1 MSEPKYRKLGWRG
14 RLSAD
19 DDRGYSPA
27 PAPAVPGGRDSREEV
42 DAVNLPP
49 AFSPAKPPVDDK
61 PEVPAGYE
69 VSAQPGA
76 GVGLRNVRGGFAPDV
91 AGAPGGVPGGGKG
104 ESTMPMGGKAWKG
117 PAVVR
122 EGFSPDVAGAPGS
135 VEQREVSRRNEATG
149 RPDDIKVAPTT
160 EPVVAA
166 KRGSDAPG
174 EFAQAII
181 DRVSQN
187 AQKLDGGQSAAPGQS
202 TDAPGQQPDDIGR
215 QAAERGKAEQE
226 RAKAEREK
234 AERERTAKER
244 EEVARAYDVPITSLQ
259 QLMDRIKLESDD
271 DRKKREKREKSRRI
285 ISAVSDGLSALG
297 NLYFTSQYAPDM
309 YDHEKESRLKSTNS
323 RIEKLREE
331 RDKERDRWLDYAMR
345 IGQWQTARD
354 RELRNFDDTKFKQR
368 ILANQE
374 ERAGKEYGWKERIY
388 GEKQKQEANRT
399 KKSEEDAKK
408 AKSDAE
414 TAGVRAKY
422 AEDNEKSKI
431 NKNNTAAGA
440 NRARANASNASADA
454 SRARAAKTRS
464 GGGGRGRGGG
474 KKSDLDIVETT
485 VTTSSKKNGVTT
497 RTTTKT
503 KSRTGQMKPGFAK
516 GLKFKK

>member
-1 MSEPKYRKLGWRG
+1 MSEPKDKRVLGWRG

-19 DDRGYSPA
+19 DDSGYDLA
-27 PAPAVPGGRDSREEV
+27 
-42 DAVNLPP
+42 
-49 AFSPAKPPVDDK
+49 PAKPAVSSAPAKPVDDKPVDDK

-104 ESTMPMGGKAWKG
+104 ESTMPMGGKAWNG

-122 EGFSPDVAGAPGS
+122 EGFSPDVAGAPGG
-135 VEQREVSRRNEATG
+135 VEQREVRRRNEATG

-187 AQKLDGGQSAAPGQS
+187 AQKLDGGQSAPGQS
-202 TDAPGQQPDDIGR
+202 SSTPGEQPDDVGK
-215 QAAERGKAEQE
+215 QAAERGRQEQQ
-226 RAKAEREK
+226 RAKEEREK
-234 AERERTAKER
+234 AEKEQAARER
-244 EEVARAYDVPITSLQ
+244 EEISKAYDVPITSLQ
-259 QLMDRIKLESDD
+259 QLMDLIKLESDD
-271 DRKKREKREKSRRI
+271 ERKKREKRERSRRI

-309 YDHEKESRLKSTNS
+309 YEHEKESRLRSTNG

-331 RDKERDRWLDYAMR
+331 REKDRDRWLDYAIR
-345 IGQWQTARD
+345 KGQWQTARD
-354 RELRNFDDTKFKQR
+354 RELRNFDDMKFKQR

-374 ERAGKEYGWKERIY
+374 ERAGKEYGWKEMIY

-408 AKSDAE
+408 AESDAK
-414 TAGVRAKY
+414 TAGVKAKY

-503 KSRTGQMKPGFAK
+503 KSRTAQMKPGFAK

>member
-27 PAPAVPGGRDSREEV
+27 PAKPAVSS
-42 DAVNLPP
+42 A
-49 AFSPAKPPVDDK
+49 PAKPVDDK

-91 AGAPGGVPGGGKG
+91 AGAPGGIPGGGKG

-122 EGFSPDVAGAPGS
+122 GGFAPDVAGAPGS
-135 VEQREVSRRNEATG
+135 VEQRDVRRRNEATG

-160 EPVVAA
+160 EPIVAA

-187 AQKLDGGQSAAPGQS
+187 AQKLDGGEAAAPGQS

-215 QAAERGKAEQE
+215 QAAERGKAEQQ
-226 RAKAEREK
+226 RAKEEREK
-234 AERERTAKER
+234 AEKEQAARER
-244 EEVARAYDVPITSLQ
+244 EEISKAYDVPITSLQ

-271 DRKKREKREKSRRI
+271 ERKKREKRERSRRI

-309 YDHEKESRLKSTNS
+309 YDHEKESRLRSTNG

-331 RDKERDRWLDYAMR
+331 REKDRDRWLDYAMR

-368 ILANQE
+368 ILENQE
-374 ERAGKEYGWKERIY
+374 ERAVKEHGWKEVIY

-414 TAGVRAKY
+414 TADVKAKY
-422 AEDNEKSKI
+422 AEDNEKSRI
-431 NKNNTAAGA
+431 YKNNTAAGA

-464 GGGGRGRGGG
+464 GGGRGRGGG

>member
-27 PAPAVPGGRDSREEV
+27 PAKPAVSSAPAP
-42 DAVNLPP
+42 AVSS
-49 AFSPAKPPVDDK
+49 APAKPVDDK

-69 VSAQPGA
+69 SA

-104 ESTMPMGGKAWKG
+104 ESTMPMGGRAWNG

-122 EGFSPDVAGAPGS
+122 EGFAPEVAGAPGG
-135 VEQREVSRRNEATG
+135 VEQREVRRRNEATG
-149 RPDDIKVAPTT
+149 IPDDIKLAPTT

-174 EFAQAII
+174 EFAQAVI

-187 AQKLDGGQSAAPGQS
+187 AQKLDGGQSAAPVQS
-202 TDAPGQQPDDIGR
+202 SSTPGE
-215 QAAERGKAEQE
+215 QAAERGRQEQQ
-226 RAKAEREK
+226 RAKEEREK
-234 AERERTAKER
+234 AEKEQAARER
-244 EEVARAYDVPITSLQ
+244 EEISKAYDVPITSLQ
-259 QLMDRIKLESDD
+259 QLMDRIELESDD
-271 DRKKREKREKSRRI
+271 EKKKREKRERSRRI

-309 YDHEKESRLKSTNS
+309 YDHEKESRLRSTNG

-331 RDKERDRWLDYAMR
+331 REKDRDRWLDYAMR
-345 IGQWQTARD
+345 KGQWQTARD
-354 RELRNFDDTKFKQR
+354 RELRNFDDMKFKQR

-374 ERAGKEYGWKERIY
+374 ERAGKEYGWRERIY

-408 AKSDAE
+408 AASDAE
-414 TAGVRAKY
+414 TAGVKAKY
-422 AEDNEKSKI
+422 AEDNEKSRI
-431 NKNNTAAGA
+431 YKNNTAAGA

-474 KKSDLDIVETT
+474 KKSDMDIVETT

>member
-1 MSEPKYRKLGWRG
+1 MSEPKYRELGWRG

-27 PAPAVPGGRDSREEV
+27 PSGQDGGGRDFREEV
-42 DAVNLPP
+42 EAMNLPP
-49 AFSPAKPPVDDK
+49 AFSPAKEDPAFSPAKED
-61 PEVPAGYE
+61 PAVPAGYE

-104 ESTMPMGGKAWKG
+104 ESTMPMGGKA
-117 PAVVR
+117 
-122 EGFSPDVAGAPGS
+122 
-135 VEQREVSRRNEATG
+135 
-149 RPDDIKVAPTT
+149 
-160 EPVVAA
+160 
-166 KRGSDAPG
+166 
-174 EFAQAII
+174 
-181 DRVSQN
+181 
-187 AQKLDGGQSAAPGQS
+187 
-202 TDAPGQQPDDIGR
+202 
-215 QAAERGKAEQE
+215 EQE

-259 QLMDRIKLESDD
+259 QLMDRIGLESDD
-271 DRKKREKREKSRRI
+271 ERKTREKREKSRRI

-309 YDHEKESRLKSTNS
+309 YEHEKESRLRSTNG

-331 RDKERDRWLDYAMR
+331 RDKDRDRWLDYAMR

-408 AKSDAE
+408 AESDAK
-414 TAGVRAKY
+414 TAAAKAKY

>member
-19 DDRGYSPA
+19 DDRGYDPA
-27 PAPAVPGGRDSREEV
+27 PSGQDGGGRDFREEV
-42 DAVNLPP
+42 EAMNLPP

-122 EGFSPDVAGAPGS
+122 EGFSPDVAGAPGG
-135 VEQREVSRRNEATG
+135 VQQREVSRRNEATG

-174 EFAQAII
+174 EFAQAVI

-187 AQKLDGGQSAAPGQS
+187 AQALNGE
-202 TDAPGQQPDDIGR
+202 QPDDVGK
-215 QAAERGKAEQE
+215 QAAERGRQEQQ
-226 RAKAEREK
+226 RANEEREK
-234 AERERTAKER
+234 AEKEQAARER
-244 EEVARAYDVPITSLQ
+244 EEISKAYDVPITSLQ
-259 QLMDRIKLESDD
+259 QLMDRIRLESDD
-271 DRKKREKREKSRRI
+271 ERKKREKREKSRRI

-309 YDHEKESRLKSTNS
+309 YDHEKESRLRSTNG

-331 RDKERDRWLDYAMR
+331 REKGRDRWLDYAIR
-345 IGQWQTARD
+345 KGQWQTARD
-354 RELRNFDDTKFKQR
+354 RELRNFDDMKFKQR
-368 ILANQE
+368 ILENQE
-374 ERAGKEYGWKERIY
+374 ERAVKEHGWKERIY

-408 AKSDAE
+408 AESDAK

-422 AEDNEKSKI
+422 AEDNEKSRI
-431 NKNNTAAGA
+431 YKNNTAAGA

-454 SRARAAKTRS
+454 SRARAVKTRS
-464 GGGGRGRGGG
+464 GGNGRGRGGG

>member
-19 DDRGYSPA
+19 DDRGYDPA
-27 PAPAVPGGRDSREEV
+27 PSGQDGGGRDFREEV
-42 DAVNLPP
+42 EAMNLPP
-49 AFSPAKPPVDDK
+49 AFSPAKPVDDK
-61 PEVPAGYE
+61 SRIPAGYE
-69 VSAQPGA
+69 VSARPGA

-91 AGAPGGVPGGGKG
+91 AGAPGGIPGGNDGKVKAP
-104 ESTMPMGGKAWKG
+104 TGGKAWNG

-122 EGFSPDVAGAPGS
+122 EGFAPEVAGAPGG
-135 VEQREVSRRNEATG
+135 VEQREVQRRNAATG
-149 RPDDIKVAPTT
+149 RPDEIKVEPTT
-160 EPVVAA
+160 ESTVAA

-174 EFAQAII
+174 EFAQAFI
-181 DRVSQN
+181 DRVAKN
-187 AQKLDGGQSAAPGQS
+187 AQELGGGQSASTAPGGQA
-202 TDAPGQQPDDIGR
+202 TDVGK
-215 QAAERGKAEQE
+215 QAAERGKAE
-226 RAKAEREK
+226 REK
-234 AERERTAKER
+234 AEKEQAARER
-244 EEVARAYDVPITSLQ
+244 EEVSKAYDTPITSLQ
-259 QLMDRIKLESDD
+259 QLMDRIRLESDD
-271 DRKKREKREKSRRI
+271 ERKKREKRERSRRI
-285 ISAVSDGLSALG
+285 ISAVLDGLSALG

-323 RIEKLREE
+323 RIDKLREE
-331 RDKERDRWLDYAMR
+331 RDKDRDRWLDYAMR

-354 RELRNFDDTKFKQR
+354 RELRNFDDMKFKQLL
-368 ILANQE
+368 LANQE
-374 ERAGKEYGWKERIY
+374 ERAGKEHGWKERIY

-408 AKSDAE
+408 AESDAK
-414 TAGVRAKY
+414 TADVKAKY

-464 GGGGRGRGGG
+464 GGNGRGRGG
-474 KKSDLDIVETT
+474 KKSDLDVVETT

-497 RTTTKT
+497 KTTTKT

>member
-19 DDRGYSPA
+19 DDREYSPA
-27 PAPAVPGGRDSREEV
+27 PAKPAVSS
-42 DAVNLPP
+42 A
-49 AFSPAKPPVDDK
+49 PAKPVDDK

-69 VSAQPGA
+69 SA

-122 EGFSPDVAGAPGS
+122 EGFAPEVAGAPGG
-135 VEQREVSRRNEATG
+135 VQQREVSRRNEATG

-187 AQKLDGGQSAAPGQS
+187 AQKLDGGQSAAPVQS
-202 TDAPGQQPDDIGR
+202 SSTPGEQPDDVGK
-215 QAAERGKAEQE
+215 QAAERGRQEQQ
-226 RAKAEREK
+226 RAKEEREK

-244 EEVARAYDVPITSLQ
+244 EEVAKAYDIPITSLQ
-259 QLMDRIKLESDD
+259 QLMDRIRLESDD
-271 DRKKREKREKSRRI
+271 DRKKREKRERSRRI

-297 NLYFTSQYAPDM
+297 NLYFTSRYAPDM
-309 YDHEKESRLKSTNS
+309 YDHEKESRLKSTNG
-323 RIEKLREE
+323 RIERLREE
-331 RDKERDRWLDYAMR
+331 RDKDRDRWLDYAMR

-354 RELRNFDDTKFKQR
+354 RELRNFDDMKFKQR

-374 ERAGKEYGWKERIY
+374 ERAGKEHGWKERIY
-388 GEKQKQEANRT
+388 GEKQQQETNKT

-408 AKSDAE
+408 AESDAK
-414 TAGVRAKY
+414 TADVKAKH
-422 AEDNEKSKI
+422 AEDYEKSKI

-440 NRARANASNASADA
+440 NRARANASNASAET
-454 SRARAAKTRS
+454 SRARAEKIRS